1 MTTTHEA
8 DPKETAHVEH
18 IKDMLT
24 SGKSGLLTEG
34 NLHEMEAWTG
44 EVDPKDLYGGRINRP
59 PDVVHAGGHYP
70 QATTGDRH
78 GNRRINRRV
87 VTGSN
92 VNEHRARGRCSAPF
106 DLGGRRVVKEGPGTA
121 RELMS
126 LAQDQMAVQCLSLSK
141 SKGNLDTRMVS

>member
-44 EVDPKDLYGGRINRP
+44 EVDLRFVWSKD
-59 PDVVHAGGHYP
+59 
-70 QATTGDRH
+70 
-78 GNRRINRRV
+78 
-87 VTGSN
+87 
-92 VNEHRARGRCSAPF
+92 
-106 DLGGRRVVKEGPGTA
+106 
-121 RELMS
+121 
-126 LAQDQMAVQCLSLSK
+126 
-141 SKGNLDTRMVS
+141 